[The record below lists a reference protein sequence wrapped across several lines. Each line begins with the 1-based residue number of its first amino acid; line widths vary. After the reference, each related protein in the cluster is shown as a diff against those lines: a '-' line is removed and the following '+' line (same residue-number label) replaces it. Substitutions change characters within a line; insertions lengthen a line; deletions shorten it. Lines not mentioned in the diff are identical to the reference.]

1 MERCYRGF
9 PSEEF
14 KKQVRIQ
21 RKTFDMI
28 LNIVEPYLTKEETNL
43 NQHPISVNRQLGLT
57 LYRLGHWASF
67 TTLSQL
73 FGVSISLAS
82 VTFNKVCR
90 VLAAT
95 LYNRY
100 VKLPQTDEE
109 WKAELKGF
117 LENYEFPCMGAWDG
131 FHVCISSKL
140 KSYFTFKKRYSMPNL
155 RLVSYNKKF
164 LYCAVGAP
172 RNTHDARMLRN
183 SAIYQKIVTGHAVH
197 DRAIDLG
204 EHGKIP
210 LVTVGDTAFPKHA
223 WLIKVFREDT
233 SDRREKYFNKKLCSA
248 RVVCKNACGMLN
260 GRFGILYKKAEC
272 RLFNLK
278 YIVMACVMYNLCIDV
293 NDPCL
298 TRWRL
303 HVKKYQPYQRASRE

>member
-1 MERCYRGF
+1 MDRCYRGF

-21 RKTFDMI
+21 SKTFDMI
-28 LNIVEPYLTKEETNL
+28 LSIVETYLTKEGTNL

-57 LYRLGHWASF
+57 LYRLGHGASF

-117 LENYEFPCMGAWDG
+117 LENYEFPCMGALDG

-155 RLVSYNKKF
+155 
-164 LYCAVGAP
+164 
-172 RNTHDARMLRN
+172 
-183 SAIYQKIVTGHAVH
+183 
-197 DRAIDLG
+197 
-204 EHGKIP
+204 
-210 LVTVGDTAFPKHA
+210 
-223 WLIKVFREDT
+223 
-233 SDRREKYFNKKLCSA
+233 
-248 RVVCKNACGMLN
+248 
-260 GRFGILYKKAEC
+260 
-272 RLFNLK
+272 
-278 YIVMACVMYNLCIDV
+278 
-293 NDPCL
+293 
-298 TRWRL
+298 
-303 HVKKYQPYQRASRE
+303 